1 MDLNTDIHHLTKYWF
16 FPSFLQV
23 MLTKK
28 TKEMG
33 KYASVTVS
41 TIEEEEDEIE
51 EVSWGQITKK

>member
-1 MDLNTDIHHLTKYWF
+1 
-16 FPSFLQV
+16 

-41 TIEEEEDEIE
+41 TIDEEEDEIE
-51 EVSWGQITKK
+51 AVSFCYLLVQLHPMNKLISLNSFI